1 MVARSALNKSALA
14 GLGASPLQDKTGSI
28 KSRRASMI
36 SRVGE
41 STEMSVIGRQKDV
54 KANAYSDKNVD
65 IKYAPIEPIALK
77 DANQNNKDDEETGSR
92 LATIVR

>member
-14 GLGASPLQDKTGSI
+14 ELGASSPLQDKTGSI

-41 STEMSVIGRQKDV
+41 SPEMSVIGRQKDV

-77 DANQNNKDDEETGSR
+77 DAN
-92 LATIVR
+92 

>member
-1 MVARSALNKSALA
+1 
-14 GLGASPLQDKTGSI
+14 
-28 KSRRASMI
+28 MI

-41 STEMSVIGRQKDV
+41 SPEMSVIGRQKDV

-77 DANQNNKDDEETGSR
+77 DAN
-92 LATIVR
+92 

>member
-1 MVARSALNKSALA
+1 
-14 GLGASPLQDKTGSI
+14 
-28 KSRRASMI
+28 MI

>member
-1 MVARSALNKSALA
+1 
-14 GLGASPLQDKTGSI
+14 
-28 KSRRASMI
+28 MI

-77 DANQNNKDDEETGSR
+77 DANQSNKDDEETGSR